1 MSFISLDKI
10 LPLASEII
18 KNTGFIVAMI
28 KPQFELEP
36 NEIKKGVVKDEKL
49 RQKAIDKI
57 KNFALNL
64 GLEIIKEQDS
74 GIKGPKGNLE
84 HFILLRKY

>member
-1 MSFISLDKI
+1 M
-10 LPLASEII
+10 
-18 KNTGFIVAMI
+18 
-28 KPQFELEP
+28 
-36 NEIKKGVVKDEKL
+36 VKDEKL